1 MRLPVPVRNRKRKL
15 LNSMCVGAFI
25 TNNFGFRF
33 TPSQFIGA
41 LQKKKKKDNC
51 IAFDWI
57 THWTDF
63 KPNLLMILV

>member
-25 TNNFGFRF
+25 TNYFGFRF

-41 LQKKKKKDNC
+41 LQKKKKKK
-51 IAFDWI
+51 I
-57 THWTDF
+57 TA
-63 KPNLLMILV
+63 